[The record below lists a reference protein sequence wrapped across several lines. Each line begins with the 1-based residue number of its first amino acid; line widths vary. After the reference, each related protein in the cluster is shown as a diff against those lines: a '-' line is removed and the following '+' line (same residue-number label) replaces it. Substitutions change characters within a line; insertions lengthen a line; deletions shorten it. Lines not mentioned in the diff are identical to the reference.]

1 MIIDVL
7 HSSTHLSYSDGVTV
21 IQETQETREYSRS
34 ASPEIPYLGQTHTIA
49 VPGHPRSHTPK
60 QKILSDVTLHSDS
73 AAFPQKRDLQ
83 SSNFESKDARIDP
96 GRKPTDLPA
105 QRGAGSERGG
115 AGNDNPT
122 PTKLKKLKSKKPEDI
137 GTKDLLVVSG
147 ETSDATMS
155 AVSSGTCEEG
165 VASSRRNKHRV
176 KLHLSKRSDMTPT
189 SSPAHHTAASDSL
202 ELKSD
207 KSGRKRKKKTV
218 GKDVRGR
225 KEDEESCSTECDTTV
240 ILSSEH
246 DVSEEEMDCEAS
258 SSTGGRLD
266 AAESQQQVQPEIP
279 KPQSSSKSGSLS
291 IAQNTIKEDSD
302 TGQLEREVDQ
312 SNTSQSLSESEPSK
326 KKKKHK
332 HRKSRQKKRSDD
344 GVQTDETF
352 SESSS
357 APVSQT
363 TATVQSDVSTST
375 MEAVEAVEKE
385 SRNEMNKETAEEEE
399 KRKATVVSAENNDA
413 VKRHSQSSDSSKGNK
428 SSRNKKKRKKN
439 REESQSIA
447 TDQQSAT
454 EEPSPTTASGSDITS
469 SQASQQ
475 KMIKQRTK
483 KTGKGECYVATGDI
497 VSSPEKNLSASS
509 SASVGRE
516 SSNDAAILSQTAET
530 KTETS
535 FLKPRTTPA
544 SFKTLK
550 SSVSPAQEGSS
561 KSGGR
566 SHNAC
571 NPSTLQGE
579 TKVKPSS
586 ILSSFSV
593 TGTCQ
598 SDS

>member
-1 MIIDVL
+1 MIIDIL
-7 HSSTHLSYSDGVTV
+7 HSLTHLSYSDGVTV

-34 ASPEIPYLGQTHTIA
+34 ASPEIPYLGQTHTAA

-60 QKILSDVTLHSDS
+60 QKILSDVTLHSNS

-83 SSNFESKDARIDP
+83 SSNFEAKDARIDP
-96 GRKPTDLPA
+96 GRKPA
-105 QRGAGSERGG
+105 QRGAGSLRG

-122 PTKLKKLKSKKPEDI
+122 PTKLKKLKSKKPKDI
-137 GTKDLLVVSG
+137 GTKDLLAISG

-155 AVSSGTCEEG
+155 TVSSGTCEES
-165 VASSRRNKHRV
+165 VASSRRKKHRV

-189 SSPAHHTAASDSL
+189 SSPAHHTAASDSSKS
-202 ELKSD
+202 KSD
-207 KSGRKRKKKTV
+207 KSGRKRKKKAV
-218 GKDVRGR
+218 GKDVRGH
-225 KEDEESCSTECDTTV
+225 KEGEESCSTECDTTV
-240 ILSSEH
+240 IPSSEH
-246 DVSEEEMDCEAS
+246 DVSEEEMDCEAN
-258 SSTGGRLD
+258 SSTSGRLD
-266 AAESQQQVQPEIP
+266 AAASQQQVQPEIP
-279 KPQSSSKSGSLS
+279 KPQSSSKSGGLS
-291 IAQNTIKEDSD
+291 IAQNTIEEDSD
-302 TGQLEREVDQ
+302 TGHLEREVDQ

-332 HRKSRQKKRSDD
+332 HRKSRQKNRSDD

-363 TATVQSDVSTST
+363 ATIQLDVGASS
-375 MEAVEAVEKE
+375 MEAVEAVEEE
-385 SRNEMNKETAEEEE
+385 SGNEVSKETAEEEN
-399 KRKATVVSAENNDA
+399 KKKATVVSTENDDA

-428 SSRNKKKRKKN
+428 SSRKKKKRKKN
-439 REESQSIA
+439 REEPQSTA
-447 TDQQSAT
+447 TDQQSAS
-454 EEPSPTTASGSDITS
+454 EEPTPTTASGSDSTA

-475 KMIKQRTK
+475 KVLKQRTK
-483 KTGKGECYVATGDI
+483 KTGKGECDVATGDI
-497 VSSPEKNLSASS
+497 VSAPEKNLSTSS

-516 SSNDAAILSQTAET
+516 SSNDAAMLSQTAET

-544 SFKTLK
+544 SFKALK

-579 TKVKPSS
+579 TRVKPSS

-593 TGTCQ
+593 TGTCL